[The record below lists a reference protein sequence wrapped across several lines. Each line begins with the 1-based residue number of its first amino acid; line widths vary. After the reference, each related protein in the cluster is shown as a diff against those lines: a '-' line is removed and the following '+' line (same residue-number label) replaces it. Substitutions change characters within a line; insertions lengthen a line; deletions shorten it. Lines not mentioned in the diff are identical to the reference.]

1 MTPPRNLLTDVSGI
15 RVGNAHDPKLA
26 SGVTLV
32 LFDEPAVA
40 SVFVAGGAP
49 AGRDLECLEPDRT
62 VERVDAIVLSGGSGF
77 GLDAASGAQAWLRE
91 RGRGL
96 PVRDVRVPIVPSAI
110 LFDLL
115 NGGDKAW
122 GRYPPY
128 RELAYQA
135 CEAAG
140 LGFELG
146 TTGAG
151 YGATTADLKGG
162 LGSASTITAS
172 GHTVAALAAVNA
184 IGSAVIGGG
193 PHFWAAALEAGDEY
207 GGLGFP
213 PTITP
218 EMRRATW
225 KGRAEPATT
234 LAIIATDAS
243 LTKAQA
249 KRLATIAQGG
259 LAQGLR
265 LSHAAMDGDIV
276 FAAST
281 ARVPLHGGLDGFTE
295 LGIAASDCLARAIAR
310 GVHAATALP
319 LAGAMPAW
327 KDRFRSSR

>member
-1 MTPPRNLLTDVSGI
+1 MIPRRNLLTDVPGI
-15 RVGNAHDPKLA
+15 RVGTAHDPKLA
-26 SGVTLV
+26 SGVTV
-32 LFDEPAVA
+32 ARFDEPAVA

-49 AGRDLECLEPDRT
+49 AGRDLDCLEPDRT
-62 VERVDAIVLSGGSGF
+62 VERIDAIVLSGGSGF

-96 PVRDVRVPIVPSAI
+96 LVRDVRVPIVPSAA

-128 RELAYQA
+128 RELAYEA
-135 CEAAG
+135 CAAAD
-140 LGFELG
+140 LAFELG

-193 PHFWAAALEAGDEY
+193 PHFWAAALEQGDEY

-218 EMRRATW
+218 EMLRPGW

-234 LAIIATDAS
+234 LAIVATDAS

-259 LAQGLR
+259 LARGLR

-276 FAAST
+276 FAVSTGQAS
-281 ARVPLHGGLDGFTE
+281 LGDGLDGFTE

-319 LAGAMPAW
+319 FPGAMSAW
-327 KDRFRSSR
+327 DDRFGSWR